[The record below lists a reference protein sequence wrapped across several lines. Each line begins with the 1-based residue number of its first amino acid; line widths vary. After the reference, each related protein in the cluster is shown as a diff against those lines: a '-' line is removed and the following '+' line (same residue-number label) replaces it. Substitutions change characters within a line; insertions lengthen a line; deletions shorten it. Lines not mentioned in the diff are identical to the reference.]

1 MTDKRVTMIKPVVG
15 KVRSPSYALPDD
27 DHVYGIESKI
37 DEENAGEVVQS
48 WAQSKSSEPSSMQ
61 CFPATTRLALKNG
74 CLTSKSQSEYG
85 KQNPVMK
92 HRYETR
98 HKALPVDT
106 TASANQDTV
115 VTQQPLQEIF
125 GIQSKENEVS
135 MTELL
140 RCIPSELEDE
150 RDYPDLSGKKRKG
163 SLPPAKATKSSLSVA
178 KCREPQSEEK
188 QAKKKAV
195 EEFKLTKFKKVE
207 SIVKKYMTLRE

>member
-15 KVRSPSYALPDD
+15 KVKSPSYALPDD

-37 DEENAGEVVQS
+37 NEENAGEVVQS

-61 CFPATTRLALKNG
+61 SFPATTRLALKNG
-74 CLTSKSQSEYG
+74 CLTSKTQSEYG

-98 HKALPVDT
+98 HKAKNVVVDT
-106 TASANQDTV
+106 VLANQDIV
-115 VTQQPLQEIF
+115 VTHQPLEIF
-125 GIQSKENEVS
+125 GIRSKENEVS

-178 KCREPQSEEK
+178 KCREHQSEEK
-188 QAKKKAV
+188 QARKIAV
-195 EEFKLTKFKKVE
+195 GFKLTKFKNVE
-207 SIVKKYMTLRE
+207 SIVKKYMT

>member
-15 KVRSPSYALPDD
+15 KVKSPSYALPDD

-61 CFPATTRLALKNG
+61 SFPATTRLALKNG
-74 CLTSKSQSEYG
+74 CLTSKTQSEYG

-98 HKALPVDT
+98 HKAKNVAVDT
-106 TASANQDTV
+106 TASANQDSV

-163 SLPPAKATKSSLSVA
+163 SLPQAKATKSSLSVA
-178 KCREPQSEEK
+178 KCREPQSDEK

-207 SIVKKYMTLRE
+207 SIVKKYMT